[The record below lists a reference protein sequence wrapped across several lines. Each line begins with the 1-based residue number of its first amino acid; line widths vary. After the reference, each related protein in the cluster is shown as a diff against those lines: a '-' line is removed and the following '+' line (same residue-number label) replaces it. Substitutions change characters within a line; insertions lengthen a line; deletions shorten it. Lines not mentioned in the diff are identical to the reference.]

1 MADIRRGFSPWGNSI
16 WLNQTFLREQITRM
30 TQKRE
35 FHPRTKRVEEL
46 VAKLERASDPELHTA
61 ALELVQSVMDLHG
74 AALEHL
80 LEIVSQSGEAES
92 LTGKFLED
100 DLVASVLLLHGL
112 HPEDMETRVLRALD
126 KVRPSLRS
134 NGGDVELASME
145 DGVVKLRVQKEARGC
160 ASTAATMRSAVED
173 AVTEL
178 APDAAQI
185 MAEVVQQPTSSKLVV
200 IT

>member
-1 MADIRRGFSPWGNSI
+1 
-16 WLNQTFLREQITRM
+16 M

-35 FHPRTKRVEEL
+35 FHARTERIEEL
-46 VAKLERASDPELHTA
+46 VTKLERASDPELHTA

-80 LEIVSQSGEAES
+80 LEIVSES
-92 LTGKFLED
+92 NEDESIAGKFLED
-100 DLVASVLLLHGL
+100 DLVASILLLHGL

-126 KVRPSLRS
+126 KVRPSLQT
-134 NGGDVELASME
+134 NGGEVELVSIA
-145 DGVVKLRVQKEARGC
+145 DGVVKLRVQKEAGGC
-160 ASTAATMRSAVED
+160 ASTAVTMRSAVED

-185 MAEVVQQPTSSKLVV
+185 MAEVVQQPSLPKLVV